1 MPSRRALWML
11 LLGALALLLV
21 GLGFA
26 LRGPLAFADIA
37 TAYAA
42 KQTCS
47 CRMVSGRDMDSCL
60 LDFPEQARGQIS
72 VIEDGPRFQSSAI
85 FGAFTA
91 EAAYEEGFGC
101 SIVTD

>member
-1 MPSRRALWML
+1 MTARRGMWMV

-26 LRGPLAFADIA
+26 LRGPLAYADIA

-47 CRMVSGRDMDSCL
+47 CRMVSGRDMNSCL
-60 LDFPEQARGQIS
+60 ADFPEQARGQIS
-72 VIEDGPRFQSSAI
+72 VIEDGPHFRASAL
-85 FGAFTA
+85 FGAFTH
-91 EAAYEEGFGC
+91 EAVYEEGFGC
-101 SIVTD
+101 RQIDN